1 VHRPSSL
8 PRRGPEA
15 TFFSDCVRL
24 TPQCP
29 QWAGHRILIVATLTN
44 GQLVEVLCWTTGTS
58 VNGYNIWTRLD
69 TADDSPQYVSDFY
82 LDTGHVQDHLPQC

>member
-1 VHRPSSL
+1 MAAAASRTSTRARAPRDQIG
-8 PRRGPEA
+8 PRRRRRSGPG
-15 TFFSDCVRL
+15 TGFS
-24 TPQCP
+24 
-29 QWAGHRILIVATLTN
+29 IVATLTN